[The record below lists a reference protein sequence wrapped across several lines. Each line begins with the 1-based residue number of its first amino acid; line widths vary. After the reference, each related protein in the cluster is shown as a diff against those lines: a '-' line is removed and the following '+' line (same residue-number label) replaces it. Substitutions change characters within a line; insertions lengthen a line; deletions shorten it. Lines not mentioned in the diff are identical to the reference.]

1 MIETIEIIRREVR
14 TMSTMKPIQATP
26 TLSGKDAE
34 AVIRQTN
41 TMPTKEAI
49 ARNQMLS
56 RVLANIRK

>member
-1 MIETIEIIRREVR
+1 MRRREVR
-14 TMSTMKPIQATP
+14 NMSTMKSIQATP

-41 TMPTKEAI
+41 TMPTKESM

-56 RVLANIRK
+56 RVLANIRR

>member
-1 MIETIEIIRREVR
+1 MHTIRSEVR
-14 TMSTMKPIQATP
+14 NMSTMKPIQATP
-26 TLSGKDAE
+26 TLNGKDAE

-41 TMPTKEAI
+41 TMPTKQAL

>member
-1 MIETIEIIRREVR
+1 
-14 TMSTMKPIQATP
+14 MSTMKPIQATP

-34 AVIRQTN
+34 SVIRQTN

-56 RVLANIRK
+56 RVLSNIRK